1 MFSVIVAALVFN
13 SCNNRKDY
21 FYDLDVAPT
30 LQIYDNA
37 SQGLTSNDIYD
48 SLKIGVSYNT
58 NFTFTS
64 QVKSEVTATQTQGS
78 DSIYIENDKI
88 YIMPKTAGQSVI
100 QLKATDSFN
109 KSACVNMNFTVFTNL
124 LPVAVFAVNQITGG
138 LSPYEVQIDASA
150 SYDRDSKWG
159 GKIVAYNYKINTNYN
174 VTSELSSIRYI
185 FDTSG
190 QKKITVRV
198 QDNSGDWSE
207 EKTIYIIVN

>member
-1 MFSVIVAALVFN
+1 M
-13 SCNNRKDY
+13 
-21 FYDLDVAPT
+21 
-30 LQIYDNA
+30 
-37 SQGLTSNDIYD
+37 
-48 SLKIGVSYNT
+48 
-58 NFTFTS
+58 
-64 QVKSEVTATQTQGS
+64 
-78 DSIYIENDKI
+78 
-88 YIMPKTAGQSVI
+88 KTAEKSII
-100 QLKATDSFN
+100 QLKATDSFS
-109 KSACVNMNFTVFTNL
+109 KSASVNMNFTVFTNL